1 VQRFGP
7 LRPLDL
13 RRIAEEALEAMGL
26 QAAWPA
32 LDIALL
38 GGFAVRRD
46 GRRVD
51 DGAWGRRVAQRLV
64 RYLLVHHGRAVPDDL
79 LLEALWPGKPVESSR
94 LGLRVAVS
102 CARGVLDRPG
112 GPSAIERTERTLALR
127 LTGRDSVD
135 AERFEAAAAAGLA
148 AAGPRRL
155 GLLERA
161 AAQWTGQPLPE
172 ERYAEWAHAWR
183 EDLCLR
189 YAEVLTALVAAREA
203 EGDRLA
209 AARAATRL
217 VELDPLDEGAQRTL
231 IACYARCGWRGHALR
246 QYLEC
251 RRRLIDD
258 LGVEPARQTSDLQ
271 RRVLAGEPV

>member
-1 VQRFGP
+1 
-7 LRPLDL
+7 
-13 RRIAEEALEAMGL
+13 MGH
-26 QAAWPA
+26 QAAAPA

-64 RYLLVHHGRAVPDDL
+64 RYLLVHHRQAVPDDL

-102 CARGVLDRPG
+102 CARAVLDHPG
-112 GPSAIERTERTLALR
+112 APSAIDRAERTLTLR
-127 LTGRDSVD
+127 LDGEGAVD
-135 AERFEAAAAAGLA
+135 AERFEAAAFAGLGV
-148 AAGPRRL
+148 AGRRRL
-155 GLLERA
+155 ARLERA
-161 AAQWTGQPLPE
+161 AALWTGEPLPE
-172 ERYAEWAHAWR
+172 ERYAGWAHAWR
-183 EDLCLR
+183 EGLRLR

-203 EGDRLA
+203 EGDRLGA
-209 AARAATRL
+209 TRVATRL

-231 IACYARCGWRGHALR
+231 IACYARCGRRGHALR
-246 QYLEC
+246 QYREC

-258 LGVEPARQTSDLQ
+258 LGLEPARQTSDLQ
-271 RRVLAGEPV
+271 RRVLAGEAI